1 MNDDHSRRDRD
12 RSRATSTGRQV
23 ADGDD
28 RPARRATTR
37 APKPELPAGVR
48 PTLPG
53 NVRREVRQHVRGREL
68 ADEVGL
74 ALMLGGDAIDD
85 DAPEDALAYL
95 AWAKQVAP
103 RAPAIREA
111 LAVAHYLRGDFR
123 AALNELRAYRR
134 LSAANDQDH
143 LLADCLRATGHSA
156 VEVGEVV
163 QAMVD
168 SDAPAD
174 RRLEALLVW
183 AGAVA
188 DGGDLAAAQ
197 AVLRRADRALVD
209 GAGEDA
215 THRLT
220 YVAGDL
226 AERAG
231 DVAAARRAF
240 QRLVDRAEDPYD
252 AAERLARL
260 PSSP

>member
-1 MNDDHSRRDRD
+1 MNDDRRRPRTGAASRGGPAPARE
-12 RSRATSTGRQV
+12 
-23 ADGDD
+23 D
-28 RPARRATTR
+28 RPARRAVDR
-37 APKPELPAGVR
+37 APRPDLPVGVE

-53 NVRREVRQHVRGREL
+53 GVRRELKQHVRGREL

-74 ALMLGGDAIDD
+74 ALMLAGDAIDD
-85 DAPEDALAYL
+85 DAPEDALPYL
-95 AWAKQVAP
+95 LWAKQVAP

-111 LAVAHYLRGDFR
+111 LAVAQYLAGDFQV
-123 AALNELRAYRR
+123 ALNELRAYRR
-134 LSAANDQDH
+134 LSGASDQDH

-156 VEVGEVV
+156 TEVGEVV

-168 SDAPAD
+168 GDAPAD

-188 DGGDLAAAQ
+188 DAGDLAAAQ

-209 GAGEDA
+209 AAGDA
-215 THRLT
+215 ARERLT

-226 AERAG
+226 AERSG
-231 DVAAARRAF
+231 DIEAARRAF

-252 AAERLARL
+252 AEERLQRL
-260 PSSP
+260 GTR